1 MIIDSSAFLAI
12 LQDEPEKDRFLQV
25 VAESA
30 QVSLSAA
37 SYVEVMLRTD
47 RNSASELGA
56 RADQLLEILEIRIVS
71 FTAEQ
76 ALVAREANR
85 RFGKGKHPAALN
97 FGDCMTYA
105 LAKVTGEA
113 LLFKG
118 DDFGRTD
125 ILSAL

>member
-1 MIIDSSAFLAI
+1 M
-12 LQDEPEKDRFLQV
+12 QV